1 MKRVLVAVAG
11 VLILGAV
18 AVLVSLALSPW
29 PSLAIITS
37 FLSYGDRKSDAALET
52 RVPPGIAAQRDIAY
66 GPSSDEVFDLY
77 HREGARARPAIVWV
91 HGGAFVAGT
100 KNGVANY
107 LKILAAH
114 GYTTI
119 AVEYS
124 KGPGTTYPKP
134 VEQVN
139 AALGFV
145 VRHAAD
151 LKVDPASIML
161 AGDSAGAHIA
171 AQLALVTTNPA
182 YASVMGISPQLKPA
196 QLAAMLLVSG
206 VYDPVELNLGGFYG
220 WFNETVL
227 TAYSGTKNFR
237 NDARFKLTSLTHY
250 VTGGFPPTFISSGNA
265 DPLAPQAALLAT
277 RLRDAG
283 VHVDALFFP
292 ENRLPRLAHEY
303 QFNLGEPAGQEALRR
318 ICAFLDAAASPAST
332 GSAGVASSLR

>member
-1 MKRVLVAVAG
+1 MNRVVVGIARVLVVVAAA
-11 VLILGAV
+11 GA
-18 AVLVSLALSPW
+18 LSLTLSPW

-37 FLSYGDRKSDAALET
+37 FLSYGDRKSDAALEKL
-52 RVPPGIAAQRDIAY
+52 VPAGIAARRDISY
-66 GPSSDEVFDLY
+66 GRAKDEVLDIY
-77 HREGARARPAIVWV
+77 YRDGAPARPAIVWV

-107 LKILAAH
+107 LKILANH

-145 VRHAAD
+145 VQHAAEFNI
-151 LKVDPASIML
+151 DPATILL

-171 AQLALVTTNPA
+171 GQLALVITNPD
-182 YASVMGISPQLKPA
+182 YARAIGIAPQLSAA
-196 QLAAMLLVSG
+196 QLGATLLVSG
-206 VYDPVELNLGGFYG
+206 VYDPVELNLGGTYG

-227 TAYSGTKNFR
+227 TAYSGMRNFR
-237 NDARFKLTSLTHY
+237 DDERFRLTSITHY
-250 VTGGFPPTFISSGNA
+250 VTGAFPQTFISSGNG
-265 DPLAPQAALLAT
+265 DPLAPQAALLAG

-283 VHVDALFFP
+283 VHVETLFFP
-292 ENRLPRLAHEY
+292 QDRLPRLAHEY
-303 QFNLGEPAGQEALRR
+303 QFKLDEPAGQESLRR
-318 ICAFLDAAASPAST
+318 IYSFLDAAS
-332 GSAGVASSLR
+332 GVASSLR

>member
-1 MKRVLVAVAG
+1 MKRVLVGVAS
-11 VLILGAV
+11 VLVLGAV
-18 AVLVSLALSPW
+18 AVVVLLSLSPW

-52 RVPPGIAAQRDIAY
+52 RVPPGIAAQHDIAY
-66 GPSSDEVFDLY
+66 GSAKDEVLDLY
-77 HREGARARPAIVWV
+77 YREGAHARPAIVWV

-107 LKILAAH
+107 LKILANH

-124 KGPGTTYPKP
+124 KGPGTTYPTP

-139 AALGFV
+139 SALGFV

-151 LKVDPASIML
+151 LKVDPATILL

-171 AQLALVTTNPA
+171 AQLALITTSPT
-182 YASVMGISPQLKPA
+182 YASVIGIVPQLKPE
-196 QLAAMLLVSG
+196 QLSAMLLVSG
-206 VYDPVELNLGGFYG
+206 VYDPVELNLGGIYG

-237 NDARFKLTSLTHY
+237 SDERFKLTSLTHY
-250 VTGGFPPTFISSGNA
+250 VTGAFPQTFISSGNA
-265 DPLAPQAALLAT
+265 DPLAPQAVLLAR
-277 RLRDAG
+277 RLREAG

-292 ENRLPRLAHEY
+292 ENRVPRLAHEY

-318 ICAFLDAAASPAST
+318 IWTFLDAAASPPST
-332 GSAGVASSLR
+332 GSAGVASSFR